1 MSFYGV
7 VLEGGCR
14 LEIDQHEPQI
24 LRAGDFIL
32 IPAAYRFA
40 LTSLTPPPSPA
51 LETIPVQLA
60 EGHFRLGALDKPA
73 QMQALISHCASGS
86 TNASLLASLLPA
98 FVVVRNQPRL
108 ATFVGL
114 LKEEA
119 QADRAGKSFVLARM
133 VELLF
138 IEAIR
143 SSGTLATPG
152 LMRGLSD
159 PRVAQAIRLLHQA
172 PARRW
177 TVNAL
182 AADCA
187 LSRSTLFE
195 RFTDLTG
202 MTPMGYLLG
211 WRMTLAMQWLSETG
225 ISIAD
230 IAERIGYGS
239 ASAFSVALPVI
250 PGYRRGNMP
259 ASGRRSLPRASPDLT
274 GCNLR
279 LQPALKHLQR
289 QLSLPAT
296 GFDQTKALG
305 QRRGARPRSDQRPG
319 AQLACHIHLRH
330 QGHALLAQYCGD
342 GHLMQIV
349 ARPLRRIIQRQPA
362 FPGIE
367 QPGVRVLPPVN
378 ARQSVQIAQGD
389 RHSSATPHDRPAAD
403 TPSNKK
409 VTSMPVHAG

>member
-1 MSFYGV
+1 MSDPLAEVIAMLNLRAVLTKTIEGAGDWRVRRSDQGLSFYGV

-32 IPAAYRFA
+32 IPAAYRFS

-73 QMQALISHCASGS
+73 QMQALIGHCASGS

-98 FVVVRNQPRL
+98 FVVVRNQLRL

-239 ASAFSVALPVI
+239 ASAFSVAFTRYTGI
-250 PGYRRGNMP
+250 SPGKYARQ
-259 ASGRRSLPRASPDLT
+259 RAALNVS
-274 GCNLR
+274 R
-279 LQPALKHLQR
+279 PALTKPAAISVCSQR
-289 QLSLPAT
+289 SNICSAGSPSPPPGLIKQKRLASVGEPGHGATSVPALNSLST
-296 GFDQTKALG
+296 YIFGT
-305 QRRGARPRSDQRPG
+305 
-319 AQLACHIHLRH
+319 
-330 QGHALLAQYCGD
+330 
-342 GHLMQIV
+342 
-349 ARPLRRIIQRQPA
+349 
-362 FPGIE
+362 
-367 QPGVRVLPPVN
+367 
-378 ARQSVQIAQGD
+378 
-389 RHSSATPHDRPAAD
+389 SATPCWLSTAAIAI
-403 TPSNKK
+403 SCR
-409 VTSMPVHAG
+409 S

>member
-1 MSFYGV
+1 
-7 VLEGGCR
+7 
-14 LEIDQHEPQI
+14 
-24 LRAGDFIL
+24 
-32 IPAAYRFA
+32 
-40 LTSLTPPPSPA
+40 
-51 LETIPVQLA
+51 
-60 EGHFRLGALDKPA
+60 
-73 QMQALISHCASGS
+73 MQALIGHCASGS

-239 ASAFSVALPVI
+239 ASAFSVAFTRYTGI
-250 PGYRRGNMP
+250 SPGKYARQ
-259 ASGRRSLPRASPDLT
+259 RAALNVS
-274 GCNLR
+274 R
-279 LQPALKHLQR
+279 PAL
-289 QLSLPAT
+289 T
-296 GFDQTKALG
+296 
-305 QRRGARPRSDQRPG
+305 
-319 AQLACHIHLRH
+319 
-330 QGHALLAQYCGD
+330 
-342 GHLMQIV
+342 
-349 ARPLRRIIQRQPA
+349 
-362 FPGIE
+362 
-367 QPGVRVLPPVN
+367 
-378 ARQSVQIAQGD
+378 
-389 RHSSATPHDRPAAD
+389 
-403 TPSNKK
+403 
-409 VTSMPVHAG
+409 

>member
-1 MSFYGV
+1 MSDPLAEVIAMLNLRAVLTKTIEGAGDWRVRRSDQGLSFYGV

-32 IPAAYRFA
+32 IPAAYRFS

-73 QMQALISHCASGS
+73 QMQALIGHCASGS

-159 PRVAQAIRLLHQA
+159 PRVAQGN
-172 PARRW
+172 P
-177 TVNAL
+177 
-182 AADCA
+182 
-187 LSRSTLFE
+187 
-195 RFTDLTG
+195 
-202 MTPMGYLLG
+202 
-211 WRMTLAMQWLSETG
+211 
-225 ISIAD
+225 
-230 IAERIGYGS
+230 S
-239 ASAFSVALPVI
+239 A
-250 PGYRRGNMP
+250 
-259 ASGRRSLPRASPDLT
+259 ASGPR
-274 GCNLR
+274 
-279 LQPALKHLQR
+279 
-289 QLSLPAT
+289 
-296 GFDQTKALG
+296 QTLDG
-305 QRRGARPRSDQRPG
+305 QRPG
-319 AQLACHIHLRH
+319 RRLR
-330 QGHALLAQYCGD
+330 AVSLD
-342 GHLMQIV
+342 VI
-349 ARPLRRIIQRQPA
+349 
-362 FPGIE
+362 
-367 QPGVRVLPPVN
+367 
-378 ARQSVQIAQGD
+378 
-389 RHSSATPHDRPAAD
+389 
-403 TPSNKK
+403 
-409 VTSMPVHAG
+409 

>member
-1 MSFYGV
+1 MSDPLAEVIAMLNLRAVLTKTVEGAGDWRVIRSDQGLSFYGV

-14 LEIDQHEPQI
+14 LDIDQHEPQI

-60 EGHFRLGALDKPA
+60 GGHFRLGALDKPA
-73 QMQALISHCASGS
+73 QMQALIGHCASGS

-108 ATFVGL
+108 ATFVEL

-143 SSGTLATPG
+143 CCGTLATPG

-239 ASAFSVALPVI
+239 ASAFSVAFTRYTGI
-250 PGYRRGNMP
+250 SPGKYARQ
-259 ASGRRSLPRASPDLT
+259 RATQPSP
-274 GCNLR
+274 G
-279 LQPALKHLQR
+279 PAL
-289 QLSLPAT
+289 T
-296 GFDQTKALG
+296 
-305 QRRGARPRSDQRPG
+305 
-319 AQLACHIHLRH
+319 
-330 QGHALLAQYCGD
+330 
-342 GHLMQIV
+342 
-349 ARPLRRIIQRQPA
+349 
-362 FPGIE
+362 
-367 QPGVRVLPPVN
+367 
-378 ARQSVQIAQGD
+378 
-389 RHSSATPHDRPAAD
+389 
-403 TPSNKK
+403 
-409 VTSMPVHAG
+409 

>member
-1 MSFYGV
+1 MSDPLAEVIAMLNLRAVLTKTIEGAGDWRVRRSDQGLSFYGV

-32 IPAAYRFA
+32 IPAAYRFS

-73 QMQALISHCASGS
+73 QMQALIGHCASGS

-177 TVNAL
+177 TVNARPPTARCL
-182 AADCA
+182 A
-187 LSRSTLFE
+187 R
-195 RFTDLTG
+195 R
-202 MTPMGYLLG
+202 YLN
-211 WRMTLAMQWLSETG
+211 
-225 ISIAD
+225 
-230 IAERIGYGS
+230 
-239 ASAFSVALPVI
+239 ALP
-250 PGYRRGNMP
+250 
-259 ASGRRSLPRASPDLT
+259 T
-274 GCNLR
+274 
-279 LQPALKHLQR
+279 
-289 QLSLPAT
+289 
-296 GFDQTKALG
+296 
-305 QRRGARPRSDQRPG
+305 
-319 AQLACHIHLRH
+319 
-330 QGHALLAQYCGD
+330 
-342 GHLMQIV
+342 
-349 ARPLRRIIQRQPA
+349 
-362 FPGIE
+362 
-367 QPGVRVLPPVN
+367 
-378 ARQSVQIAQGD
+378 
-389 RHSSATPHDRPAAD
+389 
-403 TPSNKK
+403 
-409 VTSMPVHAG
+409 

>member
-1 MSFYGV
+1 
-7 VLEGGCR
+7 
-14 LEIDQHEPQI
+14 
-24 LRAGDFIL
+24 
-32 IPAAYRFA
+32 
-40 LTSLTPPPSPA
+40 
-51 LETIPVQLA
+51 
-60 EGHFRLGALDKPA
+60 
-73 QMQALISHCASGS
+73 MQALIGHCASGS

-239 ASAFSVALPVI
+239 ASAFSVAFTRYTGI
-250 PGYRRGNMP
+250 SPGKY
-259 ASGRRSLPRASPDLT
+259 
-274 GCNLR
+274 
-279 LQPALKHLQR
+279 
-289 QLSLPAT
+289 
-296 GFDQTKALG
+296 
-305 QRRGARPRSDQRPG
+305 
-319 AQLACHIHLRH
+319 
-330 QGHALLAQYCGD
+330 
-342 GHLMQIV
+342 
-349 ARPLRRIIQRQPA
+349 
-362 FPGIE
+362 
-367 QPGVRVLPPVN
+367 
-378 ARQSVQIAQGD
+378 ARQ
-389 RHSSATPHDRPAAD
+389 RAARNVSRQAL
-403 TPSNKK
+403 T
-409 VTSMPVHAG
+409 

>member
-1 MSFYGV
+1 MSDPLAEVIAMLNLRAVLTKTVEGAGDWRVIRSDQGLSFYGV

-51 LETIPVQLA
+51 LETIPMQLA

-73 QMQALISHCASGS
+73 QMQALIGHCASGS

-143 SSGTLATPG
+143 SCGTLATPG

-211 WRMTLAMQWLSETG
+211 WRMTLAMQWLGETG

-239 ASAFSVALPVI
+239 A
-250 PGYRRGNMP
+250 
-259 ASGRRSLPRASPDLT
+259 RRSA
-274 GCNLR
+274 
-279 LQPALKHLQR
+279 
-289 QLSLPAT
+289 
-296 GFDQTKALG
+296 
-305 QRRGARPRSDQRPG
+305 
-319 AQLACHIHLRH
+319 
-330 QGHALLAQYCGD
+330 
-342 GHLMQIV
+342 
-349 ARPLRRIIQRQPA
+349 
-362 FPGIE
+362 
-367 QPGVRVLPPVN
+367 
-378 ARQSVQIAQGD
+378 
-389 RHSSATPHDRPAAD
+389 
-403 TPSNKK
+403 
-409 VTSMPVHAG
+409 

>member
-1 MSFYGV
+1 MHHSPDGLSDIGRLRHAGV
-7 VLEGGCR
+7 
-14 LEIDQHEPQI
+14 I
-24 LRAGDFIL
+24 LHAVEDL
-32 IPAAYRFA
+32 
-40 LTSLTPPPSPA
+40 
-51 LETIPVQLA
+51 LA
-60 EGHFRLGALDKPA
+60 ERRIALRELPHRPAGVFPEPGLRGASREDQPDANIKSTELQRQRLREGIHRRLTRGVDSQQGHRLQGDRRGNINDGPASALSEPGDHRLGHGNRSQGIGGKQVGYRLARGALDKPA
-73 QMQALISHCASGS
+73 HMQALIGHCASGS

-239 ASAFSVALPVI
+239 ASAFSVAFTRYTGI
-250 PGYRRGNMP
+250 SPGKY
-259 ASGRRSLPRASPDLT
+259 
-274 GCNLR
+274 
-279 LQPALKHLQR
+279 
-289 QLSLPAT
+289 
-296 GFDQTKALG
+296 
-305 QRRGARPRSDQRPG
+305 
-319 AQLACHIHLRH
+319 
-330 QGHALLAQYCGD
+330 
-342 GHLMQIV
+342 
-349 ARPLRRIIQRQPA
+349 
-362 FPGIE
+362 
-367 QPGVRVLPPVN
+367 
-378 ARQSVQIAQGD
+378 ARQ
-389 RHSSATPHDRPAAD
+389 RAARNVSRQAL
-403 TPSNKK
+403 T
-409 VTSMPVHAG
+409 